1 MGVQTWVFDAGSS
14 NAGVRIWASTPGCL
28 PLGYDSIGCTLRL
41 PLQQF
46 ASGSGNLGV
55 QSRSPIPGVRTWESE
70 LGCPI
75 LSPIPGVRLWES
87 ESESPVLAARFQGFE
102 LGTPNLGV

>member
-1 MGVQTWVFDAGSS
+1 MQEFESGRQRLDVCHWVT
-14 NAGVRIWASTPGCL
+14 IPC
-28 PLGYDSIGCTLRL
+28 GCTLRL

-87 ESESPVLAARFQGFE
+87 GSESPILAARFRGFE
-102 LGTPNLGV
+102 LGNPNLGV